1 MSVIIRLG
9 ACRLPQA
16 NIYKLIRENVFTLF
30 FISVIYDHSDKVNYS
45 VRIIEVS
52 KDYGADLKR

>member
-16 NIYKLIRENVFTLF
+16 SINKLIRGNVFTLF
-30 FISVIYDHSDKVNYS
+30 FISVIYDYSDKVNYS